1 VKGHFDN
8 LEGAFPL
15 LLIGSVLVVYAGYL
29 ASAHAASGPSHL
41 PLWGLLGGVGAVIV
55 GAGIYSTLLEPET
68 VGGPTVRWEPGTA
81 GPTGDATPFKPVESA
96 VPSRTEAGPAWWE
109 ALTRS
114 PPIAESSTPGPVRV
128 SSPTRR
134 PLTSPPAG
142 AAPAPSGPLPPVVK
156 SPSRGRYSLQEL
168 RKTLD
173 ELESMAGA
181 SPGSSLR
188 AARLSGAHTVS
199 NCVDCDRA
207 FPGGRASA
215 RCPGC
220 GRGLC
225 GSCVELSRSEDGVVR
240 CTDCRAR
247 DSVASAGAS

>member
-1 VKGHFDN
+1 
-8 LEGAFPL
+8 
-15 LLIGSVLVVYAGYL
+15 
-29 ASAHAASGPSHL
+29 
-41 PLWGLLGGVGAVIV
+41 GGVGGVIV

-81 GPTGDATPFKPVESA
+81 EPTGDATSVKLVASA
-96 VPSRTEAGPAWWE
+96 VPSRTDAGPAWWE
-109 ALTRS
+109 GPARGVAN
-114 PPIAESSTPGPVRV
+114 AESSTSGPSRI

-134 PLTSPPAG
+134 PPTSRPAG
-142 AAPAPSGPLPPVVK
+142 ASPAPSGPAPPVSK

-247 DSVASAGAS
+247 DSAASARAS